1 MFRLRL
7 NEWYDDAP
15 TMAIEP
21 LAQPHRSDLPVDDQV
36 RARRCEKLVAQGRI
50 GDAIEALVSDDVS
63 VSEATVEQIARLQAK
78 HPPRQMSSFH
88 DEERENPGPNTEVLI
103 ERECLVECIR
113 SFKKGTS
120 PGRSACSAL
129 HLLRALECPDEE
141 TAENFTS
148 ALLSL
153 ILYLARGDIPDP
165 LRLFITGA
173 RLVGIPKKNDDL
185 RPIAIGETLRR
196 LTAKCLLKQ
205 NYGVISGF
213 FAPHGQMG
221 LCTPGG
227 LEAIVH
233 SVRAWTHERQND
245 PSLVCLKVDLSNA
258 FNNVS
263 RDFFLREVDLHF
275 PSIAPYAHLCYDK
288 TSYLTI
294 GSASISSEEGCQ
306 QGDPLGPFLFCL
318 ALQEL
323 VLQAKNIPGLQFQ
336 AWYLDD
342 GCLVGSHEA
351 INAVID
357 LLETRGPERGMFL
370 NRGPGKSELFWPNLD
385 ESNSILPSDIDRPA
399 TLSLLGT
406 DISNPPNQPTKLR
419 KMMDRLR
426 IVNAPT
432 AFVLLRDCV
441 QATSTH
447 LLRTTPPNQLQ
458 SWCAAAD
465 RVITGGLE
473 FIAGSALPASKAPLH
488 SIGIRLPSQTAP
500 AAYFGS
506 RMQFQEITD
515 RLAGMR
521 IPIELPYS
529 LQTVDIPR
537 KHVQRALST
546 AIMNQEM
553 DAWNSSA
560 PGPVV
565 KFLSTIDA
573 PSDWLRHLFRF
584 KISPSHF
591 QIILQ
596 LR

>member
-1 MFRLRL
+1 
-7 NEWYDDAP
+7 
-15 TMAIEP
+15 
-21 LAQPHRSDLPVDDQV
+21 
-36 RARRCEKLVAQGRI
+36 
-50 GDAIEALVSDDVS
+50 
-63 VSEATVEQIARLQAK
+63 
-78 HPPRQMSSFH
+78 
-88 DEERENPGPNTEVLI
+88 
-103 ERECLVECIR
+103 
-113 SFKKGTS
+113 
-120 PGRSACSAL
+120 
-129 HLLRALECPDEE
+129 
-141 TAENFTS
+141 
-148 ALLSL
+148 
-153 ILYLARGDIPDP
+153 
-165 LRLFITGA
+165 
-173 RLVGIPKKNDDL
+173 
-185 RPIAIGETLRR
+185 
-196 LTAKCLLKQ
+196 
-205 NYGVISGF
+205 
-213 FAPHGQMG
+213 
-221 LCTPGG
+221 
-227 LEAIVH
+227 
-233 SVRAWTHERQND
+233 
-245 PSLVCLKVDLSNA
+245 
-258 FNNVS
+258 
-263 RDFFLREVDLHF
+263 
-275 PSIAPYAHLCYDK
+275 
-288 TSYLTI
+288 
-294 GSASISSEEGCQ
+294 
-306 QGDPLGPFLFCL
+306 
-318 ALQEL
+318 
-323 VLQAKNIPGLQFQ
+323 
-336 AWYLDD
+336 
-342 GCLVGSHEA
+342 
-351 INAVID
+351 
-357 LLETRGPERGMFL
+357 MFL

-465 RVITGGLE
+465 HVITGGLE
-473 FIAGSALPASKAPLH
+473 FIADSALPASKAPLH
-488 SIGIRLPSQTAP
+488 SIGIRLPCQTAP

-546 AIMNQEM
+546 AIMNQEV

-596 LR
+596 LRLGVPLFDPGQTCSSHRGQNTPIDEYGYHFLGCVTRERTQRHNAVRDCIFEEAQAGAYSPVLEQRLDLLGVQVRRPSEPSRAPAEVRPADIWLPSSRICLDVCVVKPQQNETLPPAHDGFEGKLKKYAEVLDDSVRFIPLAFEHGGRVHPDSKAFLETLAARSAPRKGMSVSSNTKWFLRRIHFTIDKFNAAILFAKLQFAPRHHRLPQDQEERNDTTPTHLHYSPS